1 MVPARFQSRRTGGQL
16 PSIISLVALL
26 CVAGLS
32 VDLGTASV
40 DCFPDRVASLT
51 VGVVSSPP
59 AFNTWQPGVVLGPP
73 GDSTPI
79 SGSLTVVSLGHGGA
93 IVVEF
98 RDTEIIDRPG
108 PDFIVFENAFF
119 CGVAPASDADD
130 YSVFAEPGIVAVS
143 ENGIDFVTF
152 PFDAAALAQVSS
164 LCTDRTLIESLGG
177 LIGVTPSFTGD
188 YRIADDPLTFDP
200 AGPGGVSGHG
210 GNAFDLADLGL
221 QRARFVRITDPD
233 IVLGLPGAS
242 EGLDV
247 DAVVALN
254 ARPLLPPGAA
264 DGDADGLPDSD
275 EILIYGTDP
284 GDDDSDGD
292 LMKDGDEVAACRDPG
307 SAGGPPWFYP
317 AISLE
322 VYEPSP
328 TVFRWQ
334 TLGPGVLYDVV
345 RTELAALR
353 PVGGTLDLGVVLC
366 LENDSTDLSHRGLG
380 DPATPPEG
388 EVFVYLARQDPAG
401 GGIGY
406 GFSSAH
412 LPRVPASGDCP

>member
-1 MVPARFQSRRTGGQL
+1 MRPACHRSRRSFRQRL
-16 PSIISLVALL
+16 CAASLSALL
-26 CVAGLS
+26 CAAGLPI
-32 VDLGTASV
+32 GTAAAAV

-79 SGSLTVVSLGHGGA
+79 SGSLTVVSLGHGGSM
-93 IVVEF
+93 VVEF
-98 RDTEIIDRPG
+98 RDTEIIDGPG

-119 CGVAPASDADD
+119 CGAAPLTDAED

-143 ENGIDFVTF
+143 ENGIDFFTF
-152 PFDAAALAQVSS
+152 PFDASALAQVSS
-164 LCTDRTLIESLGG
+164 LCTNRALIESLGG
-177 LIGVTPSFTGD
+177 LIGVTPSFSGD
-188 YRIADDPLTFDP
+188 YRIPDDPLVFD
-200 AGPGGVSGHG
+200 ATGPGGVSGHG
-210 GNAFDLADLGL
+210 GNAFDLGDLGL

-233 IVLGLPGAS
+233 IALGLPGAS

-254 ARPLLPPGAA
+254 ARPLLAPGAV
-264 DGDADGLPDSD
+264 DGDADGLPDGD

-284 GDDDSDGD
+284 GNDDSDGD

-307 SAGGPPWFYP
+307 SAGGSPWFYP
-317 AISLE
+317 ELSLE
-322 VYEPSP
+322 IYEPAP

-345 RTELAALR
+345 RTGLDSLQPA
-353 PVGGTLDLGVVLC
+353 GGDIDLGVVLC

-380 DPATPPEG
+380 DATDPPAG
-388 EVFVYLARQDPAG
+388 EAFVYLARQDPAG

-406 GFSSAH
+406 GFSSTH
-412 LPRVPASGDCP
+412 LPRVAASGDCP